1 MPRMLPGSA
10 LYEQTQAQ
18 EEALRQQAYQN
29 LGINPLD
36 VNRSNPVN
44 YAMSSQQL
52 QREIDRLRFES
63 ENQDKID
70 QGYGMEL
77 IPRQG
82 WTLTDP
88 TQTAGTANGEQDF
101 SAIDAEIAQLE
112 QELAGMPQITQGQQY
127 QAPGVPELPGAEMF
141 QNPLLRAI
149 QDDVTN
155 RLFANRASRGK
166 LGSGGTALALQDALA
181 PTALNLGLTQ
191 QTRQLGQQQ
200 QNIDNLF
207 RLFGMGANVAAGQ
220 GSAGIGASSGIGNA
234 LLAGGTAQAGGA
246 LGQGQAISQ
255 GLGGLSQIAGYS
267 INDMMN
273 GVPQQ
278 QFTGELGGYGGFRP
292 TIQGSTAA
300 GPLTSSGSFFG

>member
-1 MPRMLPGSA
+1 MLPGSA

-52 QREIDRLRFES
+52 QREIDRLRFQA

-77 IPRQG
+77 AQG
-82 WTLTDP
+82 
-88 TQTAGTANGEQDF
+88 GEQDF

-155 RLFANRASRGK
+155 RLFANRAARGK

-255 GLGGLSQIAGYS
+255 GLGGLSQIAGYGFGGGFS
-267 INDMMN
+267 
-273 GVPQQ
+273 PQQ

>member
-77 IPRQG
+77 VPRQG

-88 TQTAGTANGEQDF
+88 TQQSTQGGEQDF

-127 QAPGVPELPGAEMF
+127 QAPGVPELPGSEMF

-149 QDDVTN
+149 QDDVTK
-155 RLFANRASRGK
+155 RLFANRAARGK

-246 LGQGQAISQ
+246 LGQAAAFGSGLTSLFGPGGAVSQ
-255 GLGGLSQIAGYS
+255 FSQ
-267 INDMMN
+267 
-273 GVPQQ
+273 PTQ
-278 QFTGELGGYGGFRP
+278 QFTGELGGIGGFRP

-300 GPLTSSGSFFG
+300 GPLTSTGSFFS